1 MSEIVTLDPLTLC
14 DLDTAKGYLKVDWT
28 TVHDSVLIPLI
39 NHASA
44 QIEMHCR
51 RYLLARPYDTASV
64 VPGKRPT
71 LKLNGTGSN
80 WVSFGGAEYP
90 INSIASMTER
100 FDDGVTTRALNISGL
115 RILMGHKVRI
125 PMDTFTKGERNI
137 EAVCNL
143 GYSTTEHARERRAL
157 ESACVRFVQVLF
169 QDREA
174 VIGRGTTFG
183 VGGETVQ
190 LISEPIPAD
199 IQKVLQPFV
208 RLV

>member
-1 MSEIVTLDPLTLC
+1 MAEIVTLDPLTLC
-14 DLDTAKGYLKVDWT
+14 DLDTARAYLKSET
-28 TVHDSVLIPLI
+28 TVHDDVIKGLV

-51 RYLLARPYDTASV
+51 RYLLARDYDSAAVTV
-64 VPGKRPT
+64 GKRPT
-71 LKLNGTGSN
+71 LVLDGSGSN
-80 WVSFGGAEYP
+80 VIQLTEYP
-90 INSIASMTER
+90 VNTVTSGIER
-100 FDDGVTTRALNISGL
+100 YSDGTTTRPLVLTGY
-115 RILMGHKVRI
+115 RILPGHKLWL
-125 PMDTFTKGERNI
+125 PMDSFPKGRQNI
-137 EAVCNL
+137 ELKCNL
-143 GYSTTEHARERRAL
+143 GYTDANHVRERRAL
-157 ESACVRFVQVLF
+157 ESACLRFVQVLF

-190 LISEPIPAD
+190 LIADAVPAD

>member
-1 MSEIVTLDPLTLC
+1 VAEIVTLDPLTLC
-14 DLDTAKGYLKVDWT
+14 DLDTARAYLKSESVVDDD
-28 TVHDSVLIPLI
+28 VIKALI

-51 RYLLARPYDTASV
+51 RYLFARDYNTGAV
-64 VPGKRPT
+64 TVGKRPT

-80 WVSFGGAEYP
+80 WISFGGAEFP
-90 INSIASMTER
+90 INTVTSMTER
-100 FDDGVTTRALNISGL
+100 FDDGVTTRTLNIAGL

-125 PMDTFTKGERNI
+125 PYDSFTQGERNI
-137 EAVCNL
+137 EVVCNL
-143 GYSTTEHARERRAL
+143 GYEAATHARERRAL
-157 ESACVRFVQVLF
+157 ESACLRFVQVLM

-190 LISEPIPAD
+190 LIADPIPAD